1 MPLSFEKT
9 LEILK
14 TSKFVRE
21 AIGDDMVE
29 YFIKKLTKLT
39 EKKEHEHWFFLRSK
53 IIKNN

>member
-1 MPLSFEKT
+1 
-9 LEILK
+9 
-14 TSKFVRE
+14 
-21 AIGDDMVE
+21 MVE

>member
-39 EKKEHEHWFFLRSK
+39 EKKEHEH
-53 IIKNN
+53 